1 MTESKELILALG
13 TNCDQEKSISHAQE
27 MLRSMFGKS
36 IIFTECV
43 WTEPI
48 GIKSDKFLNCLAF
61 THTPHKLEYLCMAL
75 KHIEQAC
82 GNSKR
87 ARTNNIVKMDIDILK
102 YGDIT
107 LHTDDWNRKYITDL
121 IKERQF

>member
-1 MTESKELILALG
+1 
-13 TNCDQEKSISHAQE
+13 
-27 MLRSMFGKS
+27 MFGKS

-61 THTPHKLEYLCMAL
+61 THTQHKLEYLCMAL

-107 LHTDDWNRKYITDL
+107 LHTDDWNRKYIADL
-121 IKERQF
+121 IKERPF